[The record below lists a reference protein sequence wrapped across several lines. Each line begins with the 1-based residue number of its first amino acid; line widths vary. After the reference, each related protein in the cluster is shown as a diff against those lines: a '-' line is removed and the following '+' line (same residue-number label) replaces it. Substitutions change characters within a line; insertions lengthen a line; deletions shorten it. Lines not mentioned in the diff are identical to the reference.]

1 MAEVDDETME
11 QLRKEMGEAV
21 KIDVP
26 EDMIEVR
33 AQLDE
38 NGVATVAVPGGAAV
52 AMVLKLVL
60 NTERGGAHTRS
71 YMSRRE

>member
-38 NGVATVAVPGGAAV
+38 NGVA
-52 AMVLKLVL
+52 MVLKLVL